1 MSFIQENK
9 LVINIGL
16 NKEYKLIHF
25 SDVHLITFD
34 ETSLKEEVEKAIKQE
49 EAWYNVRVDF
59 ARHFNEYY
67 SNEHLIPSKECLDKL
82 IEYSNLHNPDCVLM
96 SGDIID
102 YYSESNLSYLK
113 RSLNKLNSKYLFCCG
128 NHDNEECYDFLCN
141 GDREFN
147 YREFEEFIVVSLD
160 NSTKIFT
167 INQLHKLKELVKFN
181 KPIIIMIHIPIVTKY
196 NEDDMEKFDSYF
208 VINHNDCDDISRNF
222 IDYITEESSIKAI
235 LCGHVHGAHQSYF
248 GKNKIQIC
256 ASSGLIGYVNNIT
269 LK

>member
-102 YYSESNLSYLK
+102 YYSESNLNYLK
-113 RSLNKLNSKYLFCCG
+113 ESLHNLNCNYLFCCG
-128 NHDNEECYDFLCN
+128 NHDNEECYDVLSN
-141 GDREFN
+141 NNREFN
-147 YREFEEFIVVSLD
+147 YIDFEEFLVISID
-160 NSTKIFT
+160 NSNKKFS
-167 INQLHKLKELVKFN
+167 INQLNKLKELVNLN
-181 KPIIIMIHIPIVTKY
+181 KPIILLMHIPVVTEY
-196 NEDDMEKFDSYF
+196 NQEEMKKFDSYF
-208 VINHNDCDDISRNF
+208 VIDQNNCDNVTKKF
-222 IDYITEESSIKAI
+222 INYICGNENIKVI
-235 LCGHVHGAHQSYF
+235 LCGHVHGTHQSYF
-248 GKNKIQIC
+248 GKSKIQIC